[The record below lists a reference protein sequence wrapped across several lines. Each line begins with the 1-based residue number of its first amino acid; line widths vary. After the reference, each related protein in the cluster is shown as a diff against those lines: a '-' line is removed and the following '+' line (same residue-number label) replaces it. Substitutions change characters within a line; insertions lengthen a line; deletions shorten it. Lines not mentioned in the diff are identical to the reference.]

1 MPRPGISA
9 SFAAKPTGALAIAVV
24 LLLALATAGSGPVSI
39 AAAQQADLGF
49 SPVSG
54 HAQVIAQG
62 VVPLPPGDVVW
73 RTVLIRAPLPADSA
87 PEARALG
94 FVLASAGPLLL
105 VDSETGEQTQ
115 LGVGEAALTRSGTVQ
130 QRASLTDQPVNYLS
144 IELVPVDA
152 PAPPDEATVLQP
164 GQPFASP
171 PGLHDLDLLS
181 DRLQGDETVTVPDS
195 GYKNVILITD
205 GAANVGRPGG
215 QPVVL
220 LAGEA
225 ASFSGGLQVGVAPD
239 SGDSA
244 AFVVA
249 MIGPE
254 LPAPASAATSAPQ
267 QPTAAP
273 AMGTPAATSD
283 LGSIAVQVYTCP
295 PGMTA
300 ETVEAAACAPTTADF
315 DITLSGDALSS
326 PLTLADAAAN
336 GSVFTWSDLPFGA
349 YQIAEA
355 VMPTGST
362 TYVLSA
368 KNASGGPDT
377 GYRLTLDAT
386 QPDVA
391 VRIYNFAPA

>member
-1 MPRPGISA
+1 MPRPRFCA
-9 SFAAKPTGALAIAVV
+9 FRTATPTGVLAIAAA
-24 LLLALATAGSGPVSI
+24 LLLALATSGGAPAGI

-49 SPVSG
+49 SPASG

-73 RTVLIRAPLPADSA
+73 RTVLTRAPLPADST
-87 PEARALG
+87 PEARTLG

-115 LGVGEAALTRSGTVQ
+115 LGTGEAALTRSGTVQ

-144 IELVPVDA
+144 IELAPVDA
-152 PAPPDEATVLQP
+152 PAPAGDATVLQP
-164 GQPFASP
+164 GQPFAAP

-181 DRLQGDETVTVPDS
+181 DRLQGDESVTVPDS

-225 ASFSGGLQVGVAPD
+225 ASFSGELQIGVAPD
-239 SGDSA
+239 SGASA
-244 AFVVA
+244 GFVVA

-254 LPAPASAATSAPQ
+254 LPAPAVAATTAPQQATAAPPVGTPSAATSR
-267 QPTAAP
+267 
-273 AMGTPAATSD
+273 
-283 LGSIAVQVYTCP
+283 GSIAVQVYTCP

-300 ETVEAAACAPTTADF
+300 ETVEAATCAPTTADF
-315 DITLSGDALSS
+315 DITVSGDALPS
-326 PLTLADAAAN
+326 PLTLADATAN
-336 GSVFTWSDLPFGA
+336 GTAFTWSDLPFGA
-349 YQIAEA
+349 YVIAEA
-355 VMPTGST
+355 VLPTGST

-368 KNASGGPDT
+368 RNAAGGPDT

-386 QPDVA
+386 QPDLA
-391 VRIYNFAPA
+391 VRIYNVAPA

>member
-1 MPRPGISA
+1 MPHPSLCA
-9 SFAAKPTGALAIAVV
+9 SRAVGRTRALTWATA
-24 LLLALATAGSGPVSI
+24 LLLALASVGGGPAHLV
-39 AAAQQADLGF
+39 AAQQADLGF
-49 SPVSG
+49 SPASG

-62 VVPLPPGDVVW
+62 VVELPQGDVVW
-73 RTVLIRAPLPADSA
+73 RTVRTRAPLPADA
-87 PEARALG
+87 VAEARPLG
-94 FVLASAGPLLL
+94 FVLASMGPLLL
-105 VDSETGEQTQ
+105 LDSDSGEQTQ
-115 LGVGEAALTRSGTVQ
+115 LGIGEAALTHSGTLQ
-130 QRASLTDQPVNYLS
+130 QRSSLANQPVSYLS

-152 PAPPDEATVLQP
+152 PPPPAEATVLQP

-171 PGLHDLDLLS
+171 SGLHDLDLLR
-181 DRLQGDETVTVPDS
+181 DNLQGDEMVTIPDS

-205 GAANVGRPGG
+205 GAANVGRPDG

-225 ASFSGGLQVGVAPD
+225 ASFSGELQVGVAPD
-239 SGDSA
+239 SGAGA

-254 LPAPASAATSAPQ
+254 LPAPAVAAASAP
-267 QPTAAP
+267 QPTAAL
-273 AMGTPAATSD
+273 AAATPAAATD
-283 LGSIAVQVYTCP
+283 QGSITVQVYTCP

-300 ETVEAAACAPTTADF
+300 ETVEAAACAPTIADF
-315 DITLSGDALSS
+315 DITVSGDALAA
-326 PLTLADAAAN
+326 PLTLGDATAT
-336 GSVFTWSDLPFGA
+336 GSAFTFRDLPFGA
-349 YQIAEA
+349 YVIAEA
-355 VMPTGST
+355 VAPAGST

-377 GYRLTLDAT
+377 GYRLTIDAS

>member
-1 MPRPGISA
+1 
-9 SFAAKPTGALAIAVV
+9 
-24 LLLALATAGSGPVSI
+24 
-39 AAAQQADLGF
+39 
-49 SPVSG
+49 
-54 HAQVIAQG
+54 
-62 VVPLPPGDVVW
+62 
-73 RTVLIRAPLPADSA
+73 
-87 PEARALG
+87 
-94 FVLASAGPLLL
+94 LLL